1 MLMVKRSMMSLLST
15 SVESCMEWS
24 EVSEEGAMVPVAG
37 SMVLQVA
44 SPWLC
49 PNLFDLHAGDSLV
62 LVVIAAGG
70 QGRHLVNGLQKVAMV
85 WGASFLVATVF
96 IILVFD
102 VLSNLGEDGVVLNSI
117 SSNVAR

>member
-1 MLMVKRSMMSLLST
+1 
-15 SVESCMEWS
+15 MEWS
-24 EVSEEGAMVPVAG
+24 EVSEERAMVPMAG

-49 PNLFDLHAGDSLV
+49 PNLLDLHAGDSLV

-96 IILVFD
+96 IILV
-102 VLSNLGEDGVVLNSI
+102 LSNLGEDGVVLNSI

>member
-1 MLMVKRSMMSLLST
+1 MVKRSMMSLMST
-15 SVESCMEWS
+15 SVVSCMEWS

-49 PNLFDLHAGDSLV
+49 PNLLDLHAGDSLV
-62 LVVIAAGG
+62 LMVIAAGG

-85 WGASFLVATVF
+85 RGASFLVATVF
-96 IILVFD
+96 IILVLL

>member
-1 MLMVKRSMMSLLST
+1 MMSLLAST
-15 SVESCMEWS
+15 LVESCMEWS
-24 EVSEEGAMVPVAG
+24 ELSEEGAMVPVAG

-62 LVVIAAGG
+62 LMVIAAGG

-96 IILVFD
+96 IILVLL